1 MSKTTK
7 INELA
12 MSYQNETC
20 VSMKQEIMSDL
31 LVELK
36 PWISSTAKK
45 QTYSTLNGDAMD
57 FESIIYETIWKALDG
72 QAYATYDSDK
82 GNFVGFLNNALRSP
96 LGNQR
101 KFLNRECRNATNEA
115 FSFNDRQQPSDDPF
129 SPMNGVETQ
138 AVSDTTKLNID
149 DVVCSDIDVF
159 NLLDEFSMH
168 VENGDKKAKAISL
181 AMYPEKYDNEDIA
194 KALGFDTYCAT
205 ARKALQRAKDSFKRF
220 ASKRNFSLV
229 TN

>member
-7 INELA
+7 INQLA
-12 MSYQNETC
+12 MSYQTEAC
-20 VSMKQEIMSDL
+20 DSLKQEIMSDL
-31 LVELK
+31 VVELT
-36 PWISSTAKK
+36 PWIKNKAKK
-45 QTYSTLNGDAMD
+45 QTYSTISGDSMD
-57 FESIIYETIWKALDG
+57 FESLIYESLWKALNGLSYSG
-72 QAYATYDSDK
+72 QPIKPYNSTK
-82 GNFVGFLNNALRSP
+82 GNFIGFLNNVLKSP

-101 KFLNRECRNATNEA
+101 KFLNRECRTTANES
-115 FSFNDRQQPSDDPF
+115 FSIDAIVTESDEE
-129 SPMNGVETQ
+129 STVIASST
-138 AVSDTTKLNID
+138 LID

-159 NLLDEFSMH
+159 HLLDEFSAN

-194 KALGFDTYCAT
+194 NALGFDTYCAT